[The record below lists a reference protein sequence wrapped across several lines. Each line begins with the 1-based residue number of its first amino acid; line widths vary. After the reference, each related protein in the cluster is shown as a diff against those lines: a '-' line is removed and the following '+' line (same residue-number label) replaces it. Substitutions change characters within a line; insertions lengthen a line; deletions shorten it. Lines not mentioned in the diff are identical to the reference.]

1 MPLEK
6 TYEELLASKI
16 NARNYSNIL
25 PVIYNLRKR
34 ERKDYFP
41 VAPQRIIYNAGAVG
55 DGTTAD
61 FTAIKNAS
69 DVVTSSFARGSV
81 IKLTGTATYI
91 LTDGTTNITKPA
103 INIIA
108 QIDMGIQNEQKNL
121 VPRQISAE
129 QADISSAGVFTI
141 IIPADITEKLSVGTH
156 YVYIDAASP
165 DSNPVRLTFSGAEED
180 PKKELYRTRSFT
192 ITA

>member
-41 VAPQRIIYNAGAVG
+41 AAPERIIYSPGVVG
-55 DGTTAD
+55 DGATAE
-61 FTAIKNAS
+61 FTAIKNSS

-81 IKLTGTATYI
+81 IKLTGTAAYI
-91 LTDGTTNITKPA
+91 LTDGTTNITKSA

-108 QIDMGIQNEQKNL
+108 QIDMNIQNEEKNL
-121 VPRQISAE
+121 VPYQISAE
-129 QADISSAGVFTI
+129 QADISSAGAFFI
-141 IIPADITEKLSVGTH
+141 IIPAEVTEKLSIGTH

-165 DSNPVRLTFSGAEED
+165 DNNPVRLTFSGAEED

>member
-16 NARNYSNIL
+16 NARNYSSIL

-34 ERKDYFP
+34 EREDYFP
-41 VAPQRIIYNAGAVG
+41 IAPQRIIYSPGVVG
-55 DGTTAD
+55 DSATAT
-61 FTAIKNAS
+61 FNAIS
-69 DVVTSSFARGSV
+69 PSSYSRGQAITLS
-81 IKLTGTATYI
+81 GTATYI
-91 LTDGTTNITKPA
+91 LTDGITNITKPA

-108 QIDMGIQNEQKNL
+108 QIDMGIQNEEKNL
-121 VPRQISAE
+121 VAYQISAE
-129 QADISSAGVFTI
+129 QSDISSAGVFTI
-141 IIPADITEKLSVGTH
+141 IISADITQKLSIGTH

-165 DSNPVRLTFSGAEED
+165 DNNPVRLTFSGAEED